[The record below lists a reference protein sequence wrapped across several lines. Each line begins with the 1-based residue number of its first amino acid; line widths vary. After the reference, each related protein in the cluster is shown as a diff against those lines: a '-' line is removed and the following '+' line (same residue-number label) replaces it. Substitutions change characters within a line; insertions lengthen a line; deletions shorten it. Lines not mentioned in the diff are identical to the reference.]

1 MIWGAKIG
9 TSISFHWWSS
19 AFFSFDWKSFL
30 SKRYPPNTARAHQ
43 RNWNATFIP
52 TRAVRSPIP
61 SEPIISPILLEN
73 SCIPAM
79 SPLSFGFAYPRMSAE
94 VIGCSIAIAN
104 DSPKLATT
112 IAIKLLVLPSQKNN
126 PAENKTSI
134 VIRIFLLY
142 LSQIFPIKILT
153 K

>member
-1 MIWGAKIG
+1 
-9 TSISFHWWSS
+9 
-19 AFFSFDWKSFL
+19 
-30 SKRYPPNTARAHQ
+30 
-43 RNWNATFIP
+43 
-52 TRAVRSPIP
+52 
-61 SEPIISPILLEN
+61 
-73 SCIPAM
+73 M

-153 K
+153 KYGNLITANRIAISERERLFCIATSGIKRNPT